1 MKITKKST
9 MSGNTS
15 TMDLNITQ
23 EQIDA
28 HNRGE
33 LAQNAFPQLTADE
46 REFYI
51 SGTTPEEW
59 NNMFGGMDE

>member
-1 MKITKKST
+1 

-28 HNRGE
+28 HNAGT
-33 LAQNAFPQLTADE
+33 LAQDAFPQLSADE